1 VRPGQGAVPSILAD
15 PRLGGGKAVPGPAR
29 QTARMPPRDRSELV
43 VLLVVWVL
51 PLLLVAGLLAAAGL
65 PQLAVALVVIEVVVA
80 GVVAIARR
88 RPARPAAPAQRPW
101 LIPLAM
107 VLVLVALAGLGFAL
121 G

>member
-1 VRPGQGAVPSILAD
+1 
-15 PRLGGGKAVPGPAR
+15 
-29 QTARMPPRDRSELV
+29 MPPSDRSELV

-65 PQLAVALVVIEVVVA
+65 PQLAIALVAIEVAVAVVVA
-80 GVVAIARR
+80 VARR
-88 RPARPAAPAQRPW
+88 RPARPTAPAQRPW

-107 VLVLVALAGLGFAL
+107 VLVLVALAGLGVAL